1 MHSQLRKNVQVQRE
15 GFEEEKD
22 GETRHEKRSCRG
34 FPPGVYTILN
44 RFNDE
49 QDGGGQRRH
58 EKQEDENSE
67 A

>member
-34 FPPGVYTILN
+34 FPPGAFTILN
-44 RFNDE
+44 RLNDE
-49 QDGGGQRRH
+49 
-58 EKQEDENSE
+58 
-67 A
+67 